1 MAIPKLLEQMRH
13 AVQDTGDE
21 MNGSYFIGD
30 EGALQIMGPRG
41 DDLLI
46 LASSGGIN
54 DIALRFDE
62 QDGIHNTLNFHS
74 KSSDDQIILSGLSNP
89 VNSTDVA
96 TKGYVDKTLENAG
109 GTFYATYGTTT
120 YADVVA
126 AYNAGKTVKALYSNT
141 SSYIYI
147 FDLVTRPITGN
158 NTLYFIAHPYNT
170 YANTYDI
177 TLQLTS
183 ASAWSV
189 VSSSRRT
196 SVSNPLQYN
205 GTTSIDKT
213 PYYRPIRVSTSAP
226 TSSDGNIGDIWIQYF
241 S

>member
-13 AVQDTGDE
+13 AVKDTGDK

-30 EGALQIMGPRG
+30 EGSLQITGSK
-41 DDLLI
+41 DTDLLV
-46 LASSGGIN
+46 LKASEN
-54 DIALRFDE
+54 MADVALRLD
-62 QDGIHNTLNFHS
+62 QNTLDFHS
-74 KSSDDQIILSGLSNP
+74 NVSADKIILSGLGDP
-89 VNSTDVA
+89 VNPSDAA
-96 TKGYVDKTLENAG
+96 TKNYVDAALENTG

-120 YADVVA
+120 YAQVVA

-158 NTLYFIAHPYNT
+158 NTLYFTAHPYNT

>member
-21 MNGSYFIGD
+21 MNGSYYIGD
-30 EGALQIMGPRG
+30 EGSLCITGSK
-41 DDLLI
+41 DTDLLV
-46 LASSGGIN
+46 LKASEN
-54 DIALRFDE
+54 MADVALRFD
-62 QDGIHNTLNFHS
+62 QNTLDFHS
-74 KSSDDQIILSGLSNP
+74 NNSSDKIILSGLGDP
-89 VNSTDVA
+89 VNSSDAA
-96 TKGYVDKTLENAG
+96 TKNYVDGALENAG

-120 YADVVA
+120 YAQVVA
-126 AYNAGKTVKALYSNT
+126 AYNAGKTVKALYKDT
-141 SSYIYI
+141 SSFVYI
-147 FDLVTRPITGN
+147 FDLVTRPTGN
-158 NTLYFIAHPYNT
+158 NTLYFTAHPYN
-170 YANTYDI
+170 ANANVYDI

-226 TSSDGNIGDIWIQYF
+226 TSTDGNVGDIWIQYF

>member
-21 MNGSYFIGD
+21 MTGGLSINNDTYSTLTIGNN
-30 EGALQIMGPRG
+30 
-41 DDLLI
+41 DDNSLIIGKNSLLDSVLI
-46 LASSGGIN
+46 TANGGIQLTN
-54 DIALRFDE
+54 QTNKIDFVSGQGSI
-62 QDGIHNTLNFHS
+62 
-74 KSSDDQIILSGLSNP
+74 SGLADP
-89 VNSTDVA
+89 TETDQVA
-96 TKGYVDKTLENAG
+96 TKNYVDNNG

-126 AYNAGKTVKALYSNT
+126 AYNAGKTVKALYSDT

-147 FDLVTRPITGN
+147 FDLVTRPTGN
-158 NTLYFIAHPYNT
+158 NTLYFTAHPYNT

-205 GTTSIDKT
+205 GTTTINT
-213 PYYRPIRVSTSAP
+213 NPYYRPIRVSTSAP
-226 TSSDGNIGDIWIQYF
+226 TSSDGNVGDIWIQYF